1 VPVGTVCLRT
11 ACGESVQL
19 LAEASPPDPSRTS
32 GKLGSISVVGDMSK
46 LTSATGISLDTSM
59 TRVRSTVDTGEPE
72 TPVIPSYEATPST
85 PKPSRT
91 RLSTPPRSP
100 RNPSNRLWV
109 QKQQRAVFL
118 EHLKRWS
125 LDHDS
130 STYFQGKISLL
141 PPDPDSRD
149 EFVLGKVV
157 HCVLTDSGFTDS
169 RKMVSIKLFAPQ
181 VDGETK
187 EIGTQRRTSSQN
199 MGVMGVSITEHQ
211 NNTPSLVDDDG
222 TWPPTQPKSTPPN
235 NYYKLV
241 IRCGSGWVSA
251 RDYLNKLYFTN
262 LPARVSMLHTA
273 DYIFGKRSQ
282 ALGPPP
288 SPNDTV
294 SIQPL
299 FQPFFRLP
307 PELQEMILMHAA
319 GLTRDYDLC
328 HGALSRSSKSSA
340 EPPISLS
347 VMFRI
352 SPSITGTMLP
362 YIYHRTTFHFGL
374 TGTTNFLWQCG
385 PDNRRHIRR
394 LAFHFGH
401 SALLHCMRWL
411 SPDELY
417 ELLEPPHQ
425 NYTQPGLPRFW
436 RCQLRALVK
445 EIHLLEL
452 TLDIKG
458 IPKSEIAMMI
468 RIVVAAFGSVE
479 RVKIVETNIREATKV
494 LGKDD
499 DRLVGLGGETWREM
513 TKSYVDRYRR
523 QWHSLHLKKGLGE
536 MSTEELDS
544 LMDKEKEFFNS

>member
-1 VPVGTVCLRT
+1 
-11 ACGESVQL
+11 
-19 LAEASPPDPSRTS
+19 
-32 GKLGSISVVGDMSK
+32 
-46 LTSATGISLDTSM
+46 M
-59 TRVRSTVDTGEPE
+59 TRARSTVDTGEPE
-72 TPVIPSYEATPST
+72 TPAMASYDASRPPT
-85 PKPSRT
+85 PKPSTT
-91 RLSTPPRSP
+91 RLLTPPRSP
-100 RNPSNRLWV
+100 RNLSNRLWV
-109 QKQQRAVFL
+109 QKQQRRVFL

-141 PPDPDSRD
+141 PPDPESRD
-149 EFVLGKVV
+149 ELVLGKVV

-169 RKMVSIKLFAPQ
+169 RKMVSIKLFGPQ
-181 VDGETK
+181 MVDGETK
-187 EIGTQRRTSSQN
+187 ERGTKRRTKSENIDISTHKLDLTEYPKDTSSP
-199 MGVMGVSITEHQ
+199 VE
-211 NNTPSLVDDDG
+211 DDG
-222 TWPPTQPKSTPPN
+222 SWPPPQSKSVPPN
-235 NYYKLV
+235 NYYQLV

-251 RDYLNKLYFTN
+251 RDYFNKLYFTN

-282 ALGPPP
+282 ALGPLP

-299 FQPFFRLP
+299 FQPFLRLP
-307 PELQEMILMHAA
+307 PELQEMILMYAT

-328 HGALSRSSKSSA
+328 HGALSRTSGSA

-347 VMFRI
+347 GMFRI
-352 SPSITGTMLP
+352 SPPITATMLP
-362 YIYHRTTFHFGL
+362 YIFHRTNFHFGL

-385 PDNRRHIRR
+385 PGNRRHIRR

-445 EIHLLEL
+445 EVHLLEL
-452 TLDIKG
+452 TIDVKG
-458 IPKSEIAMMI
+458 IPQSEIAMMV

-479 RVKIVETNIREATKV
+479 RVKIIETSLRGSTKV
-494 LGKDD
+494 LAKDD
-499 DRLVGLGGETWREM
+499 EKLVGLGGESWREM
-513 TKSYVDRYRR
+513 SKGYVERYKR

-536 MSTEELDS
+536 MSMEELDG
-544 LMDKEKEFFNS
+544 LMDKNKEFFDS